1 MLTHVNGGRTALLL
15 LALVAAPALAGA
27 PDTDHTWNGSQVAH
41 GWTTPCNWDLCSLP
55 PNSGTAAVHFPAGA
69 AWFQPSVD
77 VLYGIRRLSFEGGGY
92 TLGGSALA
100 IGSGGILM
108 SSASACQMN
117 NPLVV
122 ATQTWT
128 CTTPATLTVGTVSL
142 NGASLSIVAGDAVT
156 HGSVAITGA
165 VAGTGSLNAFGPGTV
180 TLSGANSYSGP
191 TLVLGGTLRSGASN
205 VIPPGTVSVRGGT
218 LDLNGFSETIGPG
231 AVSATGLVLGTYPTD
246 GSAPGEST
254 FVLAS
259 PASPLGISTLG
270 TFIQYDATGSP
281 GPAFIS
287 GALGL
292 GTSSGT
298 RTIDVGD
305 SPAAAT
311 ELTISADIS
320 NPGGV
325 AGPSPVI
332 IKSGAG
338 RLELSGNNTFI
349 RSVSVQGGTLVVA
362 SNGALGATG
371 SGNQTQVATGSALE
385 LRAGPQLGPERLE
398 LNGLGVNGAGA
409 LRCVDGSATGSG
421 LVTLVTTSRIRV
433 ENGRLALSQVNGVA
447 PFRAYVAGDGAG
459 TFALTGL
466 NNLSGG
472 VVEIEPGGR
481 LSVEN
486 LSGSVTGTASVIVDS
501 AGVLTGAS
509 PLTGNVVVTRGARV
523 EPGAPIGILG
533 AGTSNLGVG
542 SLLKL
547 ELAGPLPSQ
556 YDRFQVANNLTVSGD
571 LEVVLTN
578 GFVPAIG
585 DTFIL
590 VTAGSAFPQ
599 FQHGTAPPLPPD
611 RAWQFAH
618 LGNKLVARVIAAA
631 SVGVD
636 PAAPARTA
644 LLGAAPNP
652 FTIETAIGF
661 ELSRPG
667 RVDLELFDTRG
678 RRVAVLLQG
687 ANLPAGRHSARW
699 SGRDQGG
706 GEAGPGIYWARMRV
720 DGAWVEPSRR
730 LVRSP

>member
-69 AWFQPSVD
+69 AWFQPSV
-77 VLYGIRRLSFEGGGY
+77 VEFCSIRRLSFEGGGY
-92 TLGGSALA
+92 TLSASLLA

-108 SSASACQMN
+108 SSASACQIN
-117 NPLVV
+117 NPLIV

-156 HGSVAITGA
+156 HGSVAIAGA
-165 VAGTGSLNAFGPGTV
+165 VAGTGSLNEFGPGAV
-180 TLSGANSYSGP
+180 TLSGANSCSGP
-191 TLVLGGTLRSGASN
+191 TLVLGGTMRSGAGN
-205 VIPPGTVSVRGGT
+205 VIQPGTVSVRGGT

-231 AVSATGLVLGTYPTD
+231 AVSATGRVLGTYPTD

-292 GTSSGT
+292 GTTSGT

-320 NPGGV
+320 NPGGA

-332 IKSGAG
+332 IKLGAG

-349 RSVSVQGGTLVVA
+349 RSVSIQGGTLVVA

-385 LRAGPQLGPERLE
+385 L
-398 LNGLGVNGAGA
+398 
-409 LRCVDGSATGSG
+409 
-421 LVTLVTTSRIRV
+421 
-433 ENGRLALSQVNGVA
+433 
-447 PFRAYVAGDGAG
+447 
-459 TFALTGL
+459 
-466 NNLSGG
+466 
-472 VVEIEPGGR
+472 
-481 LSVEN
+481 
-486 LSGSVTGTASVIVDS
+486 
-501 AGVLTGAS
+501 
-509 PLTGNVVVTRGARV
+509 
-523 EPGAPIGILG
+523 
-533 AGTSNLGVG
+533 
-542 SLLKL
+542 
-547 ELAGPLPSQ
+547 
-556 YDRFQVANNLTVSGD
+556 
-571 LEVVLTN
+571 
-578 GFVPAIG
+578 
-585 DTFIL
+585 
-590 VTAGSAFPQ
+590 
-599 FQHGTAPPLPPD
+599 
-611 RAWQFAH
+611 
-618 LGNKLVARVIAAA
+618 
-631 SVGVD
+631 
-636 PAAPARTA
+636 
-644 LLGAAPNP
+644 
-652 FTIETAIGF
+652 
-661 ELSRPG
+661 
-667 RVDLELFDTRG
+667 
-678 RRVAVLLQG
+678 
-687 ANLPAGRHSARW
+687 
-699 SGRDQGG
+699 
-706 GEAGPGIYWARMRV
+706 
-720 DGAWVEPSRR
+720 
-730 LVRSP
+730 

>member
-1 MLTHVNGGRTALLL
+1 
-15 LALVAAPALAGA
+15 
-27 PDTDHTWNGSQVAH
+27 
-41 GWTTPCNWDLCSLP
+41 
-55 PNSGTAAVHFPAGA
+55 
-69 AWFQPSVD
+69 
-77 VLYGIRRLSFEGGGY
+77 
-92 TLGGSALA
+92 
-100 IGSGGILM
+100 
-108 SSASACQMN
+108 
-117 NPLVV
+117 
-122 ATQTWT
+122 
-128 CTTPATLTVGTVSL
+128 
-142 NGASLSIVAGDAVT
+142 
-156 HGSVAITGA
+156 
-165 VAGTGSLNAFGPGTV
+165 
-180 TLSGANSYSGP
+180 
-191 TLVLGGTLRSGASN
+191 VLGGTLRSGASN
-205 VIPPGTVSVRGGT
+205 VIPPGTVAVRGGT
-218 LDLNGFSETIGPG
+218 LDLNGFSEVIGPG
-231 AVSATGLVLGTYPTD
+231 AVSATGLVMGTYPTD

-281 GPAFIS
+281 GPAFIT

-292 GTSSGT
+292 GTTSGT

-311 ELTISADIS
+311 ELTITAVIS
-320 NPGGV
+320 NPGG
-325 AGPSPVI
+325 ASGSNPAI
-332 IKSGAG
+332 AKTGAG
-338 RLELSGNNTFI
+338 RLELSGENTFP
-349 RSVSVQGGTLVVA
+349 RLVVVNAGTLVVVDNA
-362 SNGALGATG
+362 ALGATG
-371 SGNQTQVATGSALE
+371 VGNGTRVASDCSLE
-385 LRAGPQLGPERLE
+385 LRAGVQVGNEPLTLF
-398 LNGLGVNGAGA
+398 GLGAGGAGA
-409 LRCVDGSATGSG
+409 LRCAGGTSTWAGTVDLNFAN
-421 LVTLVTTSRIRV
+421 RIRV
-433 ENGRLALSQVNGVA
+433 ESGRLTMPSVTGGSGDRLL
-447 PFRAYVAGDGAG
+447 VAGDGAG
-459 TFALTGL
+459 TLALTGL
-466 NNLSGG
+466 NSIAG
-472 VVEIEPGGR
+472 VLVEVEAGGR

-486 LSGSVTGTASVIVDS
+486 LSGPVTGSAPVLVDS
-501 AGVLTGAS
+501 GGVLQGAS
-509 PLTGNVVVTRGARV
+509 PLGGNVAVSVGGRV

-687 ANLPAGRHSARW
+687 ANLPAGRHRARW

-706 GEAGPGIYWARMRV
+706 REAGPGIYWARMRV